1 MNFDDKGL
9 NIVEKNL
16 KNPDITQSLDKIDI
30 KYKECLDKIYSS

>member
-1 MNFDDKGL
+1 MNFDDKSL

-16 KNPDITQSLDKIDI
+16 KNPDITPSLDKIDI